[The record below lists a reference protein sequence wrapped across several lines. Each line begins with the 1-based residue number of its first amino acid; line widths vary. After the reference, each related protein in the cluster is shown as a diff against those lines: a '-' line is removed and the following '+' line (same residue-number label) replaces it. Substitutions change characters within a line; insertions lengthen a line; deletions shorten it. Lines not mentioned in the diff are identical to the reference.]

1 MFEWHDKP
9 YIIIL
14 LTPLIH
20 FYSFSDNRFLVQAIP
35 ISPPPTQKQNP
46 SGLLLFIVGNEFN
59 FSKNIALKVLGFGFT
74 VIRATLCDFHQVKAH
89 FYFECRHLFYK
100 LNSRKLMMLISI
112 GQNNEKIEASKC
124 CSLHGSSNSDLQ
136 IFQLLLNFFPGTSNS

>member
-46 SGLLLFIVGNEFN
+46 SALLLFIVGNEFN

-100 LNSRKLMMLISI
+100 LNSRKLMMLISMV
-112 GQNNEKIEASKC
+112 KIMKRLRHPNVVLFMGAIIRPPNLSIVTE
-124 CSLHGSSNSDLQ
+124 
-136 IFQLLLNFFPGTSNS
+136 FPGTSNS